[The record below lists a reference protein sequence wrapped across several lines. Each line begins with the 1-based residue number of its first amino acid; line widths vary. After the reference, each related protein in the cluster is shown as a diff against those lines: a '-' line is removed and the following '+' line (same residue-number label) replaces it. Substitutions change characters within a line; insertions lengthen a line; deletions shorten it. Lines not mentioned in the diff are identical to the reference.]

1 MCKKI
6 PASAWPEFFYLF
18 LTKANAVSANQ
29 AVRSCSSLPGLADIL
44 NLQEYL
50 RPPGKIFNASSNPES
65 VLHTDSNRKFSKS
78 HQSYEPWS
86 FLSQERSV

>member
-44 NLQEYL
+44 NLQE
-50 RPPGKIFNASSNPES
+50 
-65 VLHTDSNRKFSKS
+65 
-78 HQSYEPWS
+78 
-86 FLSQERSV
+86 